1 MVCESV
7 KIILPENTEKG
18 MHSHT
23 VQIDNVAAVMHDKEH
38 LVDFLCMLQDAFTH
52 LYKES
57 VYVAPV
63 LIQNDED
70 VEELPAN
77 TIAPIQKKDSA

>member
-7 KIILPENTEKG
+7 KITLPENVGKG

-23 VQIDNVAAVMHDKEH
+23 VQIDNVAAVIHDKDH
-38 LVDFLCMLQDAFTH
+38 LVDFLCMLQDAFTN

-77 TIAPIQKKDSA
+77 TTTPIQKKDSA